1 MKKIAIIGAGYMAK
15 IIAEEARKKK
25 VKSICFSND
34 LDSVAKESVDLFCP
48 ISIFEKD
55 KIIDVCKSEN
65 VNGVIATTELTIEI
79 ANYVAEKLGLIT
91 NPLDVMKKI
100 TNKAYVRN
108 MTNGIT
114 G

>member
-1 MKKIAIIGAGYMAK
+1 MKKIAIIGAGYMAR

-79 ANYVAEKLGLIT
+79 ANYVAEKL
-91 NPLDVMKKI
+91 
-100 TNKAYVRN
+100 
-108 MTNGIT
+108 
-114 G
+114 